1 MAPVRTQNDQCK
13 AAAILSS
20 TKRLLH
26 IGKRVSGWLE
36 QTAVRVRLGSSRLR
50 LVAGADWFD
59 IMKAA
64 RPVS

>member
-13 AAAILSS
+13 ASAILSS

-36 QTAVRVRLGSSRLR
+36 QTAVRVRLGSSGTTSNE
-50 LVAGADWFD
+50 AQAYYECDYT
-59 IMKAA
+59 
-64 RPVS
+64 